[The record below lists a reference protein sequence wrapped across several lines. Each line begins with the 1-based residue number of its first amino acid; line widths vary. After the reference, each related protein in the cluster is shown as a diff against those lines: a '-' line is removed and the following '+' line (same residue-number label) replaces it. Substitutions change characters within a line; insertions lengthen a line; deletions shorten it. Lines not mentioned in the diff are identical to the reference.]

1 MPPPNRLAV
10 VVLAAGFGKRFRSAS
25 TPKVLHPAA
34 GEPLIGHVLRAAIG
48 LEDLDRIIVVVGHGR
63 DRVVEVVRARRPDAV
78 FAEQPVPRGTGD
90 AVAMAAD
97 ALQDFGG
104 QVLVLSGDSPL
115 ITSRTLAALVAKHRS
130 SGATVTLLTAL
141 MEDPTGYGR
150 IIRSPGGVQGGIRI
164 VEQADASP
172 DEAAVQEVSTGFW
185 CFEREPLFD
194 ALAKV
199 TTDNAQGE
207 YYLPDVVPL
216 LAADGARVETLLG
229 DRSEILGV
237 NDRKQLAE
245 AARILRAR
253 KLDELM
259 AAGVTIEDPAVTY
272 VDMGV
277 EVGPDT
283 LIRPLTFL
291 EGSTRIGSDCTIGPS
306 ARLVDSGV
314 DDGAE
319 VSFAVLKSVE
329 VGPGAQVGP
338 FSSLRPGTRL
348 KARAKAGSFVE
359 MKSTTVGEG
368 SKVPHLSYMGDAEIG
383 DGVNIGAGSITCNY
397 DGEAGIKSKTRIGN
411 GVLLGSDTMLVA
423 PVVVHEDAITGAGSV
438 VTRDV
443 EPATVVVGA
452 PARPIRKRKA
462 RAEDH

>member
-48 LEDLDRIIVVVGHGR
+48 LEGLDRLVVVVGHGR

-90 AVAMAAD
+90 AVAAAGD

-115 ITSRTLAALVAKHRS
+115 ITSRTLAALVDKHRN

-172 DEAAVQEVSTGFW
+172 HEAAVQEVSTGFW

-199 TTDNAQGE
+199 TSDNAQGE

-237 NDRKQLAE
+237 NDRKQLAV
-245 AARILRAR
+245 ATRILRAR

-306 ARLVDSGV
+306 ARLVDSHV

-319 VSFAVLKSVE
+319 VSFAVLRSVE

>member
-48 LEDLDRIIVVVGHGR
+48 LEGLDRLVVVVGHGR

-78 FAEQPVPRGTGD
+78 FAEQPAPRGTGD
-90 AVAMAAD
+90 AVAAAGD

-115 ITSRTLAALVAKHRS
+115 ITSRTLAALVDKHRS

-141 MEDPTGYGR
+141 MDDPTGYGR
-150 IIRSPGGVQGGIRI
+150 IIRSPVGVQGGIRI
-164 VEQADASP
+164 VEQADAAP
-172 DEAAVQEVSTGFW
+172 HQAAVQEVSTGFW
-185 CFEREPLFD
+185 CFQREPLFD

-199 TTDNAQGE
+199 TSDNAQGE

-229 DRSEILGV
+229 DRSAILGV

-245 AARILRAR
+245 ATRVLRAR

-283 LIRPLTFL
+283 LIRPLTFP
-291 EGSTRIGSDCTIGPS
+291 EGASNIGSNRPIGPP
-306 ARLVDSGV
+306 ARRAGSGV
-314 DDGAE
+314 AE
-319 VSFAVLKSVE
+319 A
-329 VGPGAQVGP
+329 A
-338 FSSLRPGTRL
+338 
-348 KARAKAGSFVE
+348 
-359 MKSTTVGEG
+359 
-368 SKVPHLSYMGDAEIG
+368 
-383 DGVNIGAGSITCNY
+383 
-397 DGEAGIKSKTRIGN
+397 
-411 GVLLGSDTMLVA
+411 
-423 PVVVHEDAITGAGSV
+423 
-438 VTRDV
+438 
-443 EPATVVVGA
+443 
-452 PARPIRKRKA
+452 
-462 RAEDH
+462 